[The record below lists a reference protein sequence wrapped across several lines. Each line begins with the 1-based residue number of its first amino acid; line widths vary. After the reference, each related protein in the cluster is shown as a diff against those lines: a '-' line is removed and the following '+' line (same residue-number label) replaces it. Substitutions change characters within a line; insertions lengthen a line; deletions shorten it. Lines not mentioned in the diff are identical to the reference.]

1 MLSLEPSP
9 RTAGGTARFREH
21 GVGRAGKFAVHVLLA
36 FLAAFIS
43 CAICVGGTWPV
54 PAIIASA
61 LGFAACAAVVELV
74 IQIERAPWRFVA
86 LGDILRL
93 ARSSALAMSLFTFIV
108 WATPVGL
115 PGGWRSALL
124 TLMVYPGFLAGLRIV
139 RRAMHEGSL
148 VEVFIGGH
156 IATRSPLLIV
166 GEAHEADAF
175 LRAPTTALGQTYAA
189 IGVVSPSTR
198 EVGEEFRGVCVLG
211 DVSQF
216 DEVLMRLRESNIA
229 PAAIL
234 FLSHPASLPG
244 LGPERLG
251 RLKSEG
257 VRLLRQP
264 GGVVELAKGPSVAGL
279 REISLEELL
288 ARAPVQLDMNAAREL
303 VAGKRVLVTGAGG
316 SIGSEICRQVAGC
329 EPASLTMLD
338 ASEGALFQI
347 GREIAEAWPDL
358 PQHEVLCDIRD
369 RARLS
374 AWFADK
380 QPQIVFHAAAL
391 KHVPLV
397 EAHPCEGVL
406 TNVFGTRNVVE
417 AARGVEAA
425 HMVMISTDKAVDPS
439 SVMGATK
446 RMAETLVRTSAGPTR
461 FSVVRFGNVLGSA
474 GSVATVFQH
483 QIEKGGPVT
492 ITDFEVERYFMT
504 IPEAVKLVLRA
515 AALSAAEA
523 EPESGVLTLEM
534 GEPVK
539 IVDLARR
546 MIELNGLVPDKD
558 IEIREIGLRPG
569 EKISEEL
576 VDIGEAAR
584 ARAPGI
590 LEAIPGAPLTP
601 LAETDLAALEAQARQ
616 GDAGAVRAT
625 LFRIVEQTRQLTATR
640 RAG

>member
-1 MLSLEPSP
+1 M
-9 RTAGGTARFREH
+9 
-21 GVGRAGKFAVHVLLA
+21 GRAGKFAVHVFLA
-36 FLAAFIS
+36 FLAAFVS

-54 PAIIASA
+54 PAIFASA
-61 LGFAACAAVVELV
+61 LGFAACAAAVELV

-93 ARSSALAMSLFTFIV
+93 ARSSALSMSLFTFVV

-124 TLMVYPGFLAGLRIV
+124 TLMVYPGFLAALRIM
-139 RRAMHEGSL
+139 RRAAHEGSL
-148 VEVFIGGH
+148 IEVFTGGH
-156 IATRSPLLIV
+156 IATRAPLLIV

-175 LRAPTTALGQTYAA
+175 LRAPTTTLGQTYAP
-189 IGVVSPSTR
+189 IGVVSPTAK
-198 EVGEEFRGVCVLG
+198 EIGEEFRGVCVLG
-211 DVSQF
+211 DVAQF
-216 DEVLMRLRESNIA
+216 DDVLMRLRESNLS

-264 GGVVELAKGPSVAGL
+264 GVVEFAKGPSVAGL

-288 ARAPVQLDMNAAREL
+288 ARTPVQLDMSAAREL

-338 ASEGALFQI
+338 SSEGALFQI
-347 GREIAEAWPDL
+347 GREIAEAWPGL
-358 PQHEVLCDIRD
+358 TQNEVLCDIRD

-374 AWFADK
+374 TWFAQA

-397 EAHPCEGVL
+397 ESHPCEGVL

-417 AARGVEAA
+417 AARAVSAD

-483 QIEKGGPVT
+483 QIERGGPVT
-492 ITDFEVERYFMT
+492 ITDLDVERYFMT

-515 AALSAAEA
+515 AALSATAA

-546 MIELNGLVPDKD
+546 MIELNGLVPDRD
-558 IEIREIGLRPG
+558 IEIQVVGLRPG
-569 EKISEEL
+569 EKLSEEL
-576 VDIGEAAR
+576 VDIGEVAR

-590 LEAIPGAPLTP
+590 LEAVPGAPLTA

-616 GDAGAVRAT
+616 GDAAAVRAT
-625 LFRIVEQTRQLTATR
+625 LFRIVEQTRQLTAAR
-640 RAG
+640 RAS

>member
-1 MLSLEPSP
+1 M
-9 RTAGGTARFREH
+9 
-21 GVGRAGKFAVHVLLA
+21 
-36 FLAAFIS
+36 
-43 CAICVGGTWPV
+43 
-54 PAIIASA
+54 
-61 LGFAACAAVVELV
+61 
-74 IQIERAPWRFVA
+74 
-86 LGDILRL
+86 
-93 ARSSALAMSLFTFIV
+93 
-108 WATPVGL
+108 
-115 PGGWRSALL
+115 
-124 TLMVYPGFLAGLRIV
+124 
-139 RRAMHEGSL
+139 
-148 VEVFIGGH
+148 
-156 IATRSPLLIV
+156 
-166 GEAHEADAF
+166 
-175 LRAPTTALGQTYAA
+175 
-189 IGVVSPSTR
+189 
-198 EVGEEFRGVCVLG
+198 
-211 DVSQF
+211 
-216 DEVLMRLRESNIA
+216 
-229 PAAIL
+229 
-234 FLSHPASLPG
+234 
-244 LGPERLG
+244 
-251 RLKSEG
+251 
-257 VRLLRQP
+257 
-264 GGVVELAKGPSVAGL
+264 
-279 REISLEELL
+279 
-288 ARAPVQLDMNAAREL
+288 
-303 VAGKRVLVTGAGG
+303 
-316 SIGSEICRQVAGC
+316 
-329 EPASLTMLD
+329 
-338 ASEGALFQI
+338 
-347 GREIAEAWPDL
+347 
-358 PQHEVLCDIRD
+358 
-369 RARLS
+369 
-374 AWFADK
+374 
-380 QPQIVFHAAAL
+380 
-391 KHVPLV
+391 PLV